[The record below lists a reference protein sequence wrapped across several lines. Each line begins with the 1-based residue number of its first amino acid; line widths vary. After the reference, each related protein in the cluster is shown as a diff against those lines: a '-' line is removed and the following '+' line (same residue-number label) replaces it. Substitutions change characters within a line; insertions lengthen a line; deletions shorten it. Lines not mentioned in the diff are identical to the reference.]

1 MTPASL
7 RGWRLVHRWTSLI
20 CSANLL
26 ILCVTGL
33 VLVFHHEIQHLMGEE
48 LDSSYTEGQARLP
61 LQTLVDIAQKADP
74 ALEPKLL
81 SFDAEDR
88 AVSYIYLGKPEE
100 SGFDL
105 GRWVVLNGFTGANQ
119 ILKQPEETLTG
130 FLLKLH
136 VDLFTGF
143 AGQMFVGVMG
153 LLFVVS
159 TVSGLVVYG
168 PFMKKLAFGILRF
181 GRGTRIGN
189 IDLHNLFG
197 VATLVWA
204 FVVGL
209 TGAIL
214 SFSPLIT
221 GYWQKTELAAMTAR
235 HPEPLTGPAVPVD
248 RVAAAGQAAF
258 PGKDLAFIAY
268 PGNEYA
274 GSRHFS
280 VVVRGHSE
288 LTQRLLSVALV
299 DAETGA
305 VAETAGT
312 PWYMTVLMLS
322 GPFHFGDYGGL
333 PLQIIWALFTI
344 VTAAVTVTGFVV
356 WVKRPRARTVSAGAA
371 AGMDARRG
379 AGAGKAEGKA

>member
-26 ILCVTGL
+26 VLCVTGL
-33 VLVFHHEIQHLMGEE
+33 ILVFHHEIQHLMGEE
-48 LDSSYTEGQARLP
+48 LDTSYTEGQVRLP
-61 LQTLVDIAQKADP
+61 LGTLVDIARQSAP
-74 ALEPKLL
+74 GLEPKLV
-81 SFDAEDR
+81 SFDPEEAGAR
-88 AVSYIYLGKPEE
+88 YIYLGAPGVRDFE
-100 SGFDL
+100 D
-105 GRWVVLNGFTGANQ
+105 GRWVVLNGYTGANQ
-119 ILKQPEETLTG
+119 VLRQPTESLTG

-168 PFMKKLAFGILRF
+168 PFMKKLVFGLLRF
-181 GRGTRIGN
+181 DRGVRITS

-197 VATLVWA
+197 IATLVWA

-214 SFSPLIT
+214 SFSPLIV
-221 GYWQKTELAAMTAR
+221 GYWQQTELVAMVGRHTEPMTGAMISVDQAA
-235 HPEPLTGPAVPVD
+235 D
-248 RVAAAGQAAF
+248 AGQAAF

-268 PGNEYA
+268 PGNSY
-274 GSRHFS
+274 SSDRHFS
-280 VVVRGHSE
+280 VMVRGHTE
-288 LTQRLLSVALV
+288 LTKKVLSVAMV
-299 DAETGA
+299 DAESGR
-305 VAETAGT
+305 VVETAGT
-312 PWYMTVLMLS
+312 PWYITALLLS

-333 PLQIIWALFTI
+333 PLQILWALFTI
-344 VTAAVTVTGFVV
+344 VTGVVTVTGFVV
-356 WVKRPRARTVSAGAA
+356 WLKRPRARAASAGTPQ
-371 AGMDARRG
+371 RR
-379 AGAGKAEGKA
+379 AAEGQA

>member
-20 CSANLL
+20 CTVNLL

-33 VLVFHHEIQHLMGEE
+33 ILVFHHEIQHIMGEE
-48 LDSSYTEGQARLP
+48 LDTSYTEGQARLP

-74 ALEPKLL
+74 TLAPKLV
-81 SFDAEDR
+81 SFDPED
-88 AVSYIYLGKPEE
+88 AGASYIYIGTPGVRDFE
-100 SGFDL
+100 D
-105 GRWVVLNGFTGANQ
+105 GRWVVLNSFTGDNQ
-119 ILKQPEETLTG
+119 VLKQPTETLTG

-136 VDLFTGF
+136 VDLFAGF

-153 LLFVVS
+153 ILFVVS

-168 PFMKKLAFGILRF
+168 PFMKKLAFGVLRF
-181 GRGTRIGN
+181 GRGPRIAN

-214 SFSPLIT
+214 SFSPLII
-221 GYWQKTELAAMTAR
+221 GYWQQTELVAMAGRHTEPMTGTAIGIDRAAQ
-235 HPEPLTGPAVPVD
+235 
-248 RVAAAGQAAF
+248 AGMAAF

-268 PGNEYA
+268 PGNNY
-274 GSRHFS
+274 SSDRHFS
-280 VVVRGHSE
+280 VMVRGHTE
-288 LTQRLLSVALV
+288 LTKKILSVALV

-305 VAETAGT
+305 VAEMADT
-312 PWYMTVLMLS
+312 PWYITALLLS

-344 VTAAVTVTGFVV
+344 ATTAVTVTGFVV
-356 WVKRPRARTVSAGAA
+356 WLKRPRTRAAVPDRSPHGAS
-371 AGMDARRG
+371 
-379 AGAGKAEGKA
+379 EGKA

>member
-20 CSANLL
+20 CTVNLL

-33 VLVFHHEIQHLMGEE
+33 ILVFHHEIQHIMGEE
-48 LDSSYTEGQARLP
+48 LDTSYTEGQARLP

-74 ALEPKLL
+74 TLAPKLV
-81 SFDAEDR
+81 SFDPED
-88 AVSYIYLGKPEE
+88 AGANYIYIGPPGARDFE
-100 SGFDL
+100 D
-105 GRWVVLNGFTGANQ
+105 GRWVVLNSFTGNNQ
-119 ILKQPEETLTG
+119 VLKKPEETLTG

-136 VDLFTGF
+136 VDLFAGF

-153 LLFVVS
+153 ILFVVS

-168 PFMKKLAFGILRF
+168 PFMKKLAFGLLRF
-181 GRGTRIGN
+181 GRGPRIAN

-214 SFSPLIT
+214 SFSPLII
-221 GYWQKTELAAMTAR
+221 GYWQQTELVAMAAR
-235 HPEPLTGPAVPVD
+235 HTEPMTGTAISID
-248 RVAAAGQAAF
+248 QAAQAGLAAF

-268 PGNEYA
+268 PGNNY
-274 GSRHFS
+274 SSDRHFS
-280 VVVRGHSE
+280 VMVRGHTE
-288 LTQRLLSVALV
+288 LTKKILSVALV
-299 DAETGA
+299 DAESGT
-305 VAETAGT
+305 VVETADT
-312 PWYMTVLMLS
+312 PWYITALLLS

-344 VTAAVTVTGFVV
+344 VTTAVTVTGFVV
-356 WVKRPRARTVSAGAA
+356 WLKRPRTRTAVLERSPHGAS
-371 AGMDARRG
+371 
-379 AGAGKAEGKA
+379 EGKA

>member
-33 VLVFHHEIQHLMGEE
+33 ILVFHHEIEHLMGEG
-48 LDSSYTEGQARLP
+48 LDTTHTEGQARLP
-61 LQTLVDIAQKADP
+61 LQSLVDIAQKADP
-74 ALEPKLL
+74 ARVPKLV
-81 SFDAEDR
+81 SFDPED
-88 AVSYIYLGKPEE
+88 AVANYIYIGAPGVRDFE
-100 SGFDL
+100 D
-105 GRWVVLNGFTGANQ
+105 GRWVILNSHTGENQ

-153 LLFVVS
+153 ILFVVS

-168 PFMKKLAFGILRF
+168 PFMKKLAFGLLRF
-181 GRGTRIGN
+181 GRGPRIAN

-214 SFSPLIT
+214 SFSPLIIS
-221 GYWQKTELAAMTAR
+221 YWQQTELAAMASR
-235 HPEPLTGPAVPVD
+235 HTEPMTDTTISIDQA
-248 RVAAAGQAAF
+248 AAAGLAAF

-268 PGNEYA
+268 PGNDY
-274 GSRHFS
+274 SSDRHFA
-280 VVVRGHSE
+280 VMVRGHTE
-288 LTQRLLSVALV
+288 LTKRLLSVALV
-299 DAETGA
+299 DGETGQVVEA
-305 VAETAGT
+305 ADT
-312 PWYMTVLMLS
+312 PWYVTVLLLS

-344 VTAAVTVTGFVV
+344 VTGVVTVTGFVV
-356 WVKRPRARTVSAGAA
+356 WLKRPRSRTAA
-371 AGMDARRG
+371 AGITDRNPPMSK
-379 AGAGKAEGKA
+379 AGSEA

>member
-33 VLVFHHEIQHLMGEE
+33 ILIFHHEIQHVMGED
-48 LDSSYTEGQARLP
+48 LDTTHTEGQARLP
-61 LQTLVDIAQKADP
+61 LQSLVDIARKADP
-74 ALEPKLL
+74 TLVPKLV
-81 SFDAEDR
+81 SFDPDDA
-88 AVSYIYLGKPEE
+88 AANYIYIGAPGLRDFE
-100 SGFDL
+100 D
-105 GRWVVLNGFTGANQ
+105 GRWVVLNGHTGANQ
-119 ILKQPEETLTG
+119 VLKPPEETLTG

-153 LLFVVS
+153 ILFVVS
-159 TVSGLVVYG
+159 TASGLVVYG
-168 PFMKKLAFGILRF
+168 PFMKKLAFGLLRF
-181 GRGTRIGN
+181 GRGTRIAN

-214 SFSPLIT
+214 SFSPLII
-221 GYWQKTELAAMTAR
+221 GHWQQTELAAMAGR
-235 HPEPLTGPAVPVD
+235 HAEPMTDTPISID
-248 RVAAAGQAAF
+248 RAAAAGMAAF

-268 PGNEYA
+268 PGNDY
-274 GSRHFS
+274 SSDRHFT
-280 VVVRGHSE
+280 VMVRGHTE
-288 LTQRLLSVALV
+288 LTKRLLSVALV
-299 DAETGA
+299 DAETGT
-305 VAETAGT
+305 VIETADT
-312 PWYMTVLMLS
+312 PWYVTALLLS

-333 PLQIIWALFTI
+333 PLQILWALFTV
-344 VTAAVTVTGFVV
+344 VTGAVTVTGFVA
-356 WVKRPRARTVSAGAA
+356 WLKRTRPRKGSRSAPAA
-371 AGMDARRG
+371 VAGRAVPG
-379 AGAGKAEGKA
+379 GKAGREA

>member
-20 CSANLL
+20 CSVNLL

-33 VLVFHHEIQHLMGEE
+33 ILVFHHEIEHLMGEG
-48 LDSSYTEGQARLP
+48 LDTTHAEGQARLP
-61 LQTLVDIAQKADP
+61 LQSLVDIAQKADP
-74 ALEPKLL
+74 NRVPKLV
-81 SFDAEDR
+81 SFDPED
-88 AVSYIYLGKPEE
+88 AAANYIYIGAPGVRDFE
-100 SGFDL
+100 D
-105 GRWVVLNGFTGANQ
+105 GRWVILNSHTGANQ
-119 ILKQPEETLTG
+119 VLKQPEETLTG

-153 LLFVVS
+153 ILFVVS

-168 PFMKKLAFGILRF
+168 PFMKKLAFGLLRF
-181 GRGTRIGN
+181 GRGPRIAN

-214 SFSPLIT
+214 SFSPLIISH
-221 GYWQKTELAAMTAR
+221 WQQTELAAMAGR
-235 HPEPLTGPAVPVD
+235 HAEPMTGTPISIDQA
-248 RVAAAGQAAF
+248 AAAGLAAF

-268 PGNEYA
+268 PGNDY
-274 GSRHFS
+274 SSDRHFS
-280 VVVRGHSE
+280 VMVRGHTE
-288 LTQRLLSVALV
+288 LTKRLLSVALV
-299 DAETGA
+299 DGETGQVVEA
-305 VAETAGT
+305 ADT
-312 PWYMTVLMLS
+312 PWYITVLLLS

-344 VTAAVTVTGFVV
+344 ITGVVTVTGFVV
-356 WVKRPRARTVSAGAA
+356 WVKKPRSRAAPAGIAEH
-371 AGMDARRG
+371 GTSKSKMV
-379 AGAGKAEGKA
+379 GKAGSEA